1 MNKDINKFS
10 LVVYEKGNI
19 SNRKILIYTGKLK
32 VESGKSKLSMIDNYT
47 SRFSYDELYKQL
59 LEKGIITKEQTKFV
73 IWYKDGNI
81 IKQIPVIYEDDIIR
95 DYTTYMNL
103 DENKI
108 KEEWTNEFRRLNNK
122 YSEFFISKLDTDSK
136 DYDKDKKPEHFM
148 ENDSFSSRFIR
159 MPFVKKELKNSVV
172 DRIKGTKIS
181 YKDEESQL
189 SKNCENYRKNY
200 WHIKKNIESSYR
212 CFRDVY
218 IYLKNGENYEKTHK
232 DLSYDDIFN
241 NTNKETKKIYNI
253 LEFFDLLENRN
264 YGNALNEYM
273 CGIEVLSKT
282 IRNKINRY
290 QKSMDRF
297 GDDYDIIM
305 SDIIIYN
312 NKHDNIIVNL
322 LNEYM
327 NQKKI
332 TKK

>member
-10 LVVYEKGNI
+10 LVAYEKGNI

-122 YSEFFISKLDTDSK
+122 YSESFISKLDTDSR
-136 DYDKDKKPEHFM
+136 DYDKDEKQEHFM

-172 DRIKGTKIS
+172 NRIKGTKIS

-253 LEFFDLLENRN
+253 LEFFDLLESRN